1 MGEEVAA
8 RVWERGGTEGALR
21 GCSFGGSCVCYGAG
35 CLGTL
40 GGSCV
45 SPQDTKVG
53 GGKGRGVWGGER
65 QVVEQKGEA
74 KVRVP

>member
-8 RVWERGGTEGALR
+8 RVWDRRGTEGALR
-21 GCSFGGSCVCYGAG
+21 GCSFGGSCVCSGAG

-45 SPQDTKVG
+45 SPQETELE
-53 GGKGRGVWGGER
+53 GGKGMGVWGGER
-65 QVVEQKGEA
+65 QVAEQKGDA
-74 KVRVP
+74 KVREP